1 MGAELRCA
9 VQAFSNFE
17 GSAPSGNTV
26 RTGSL
31 PSFSPATSSPPIIES
46 PSSMQRAFSASMWDY

>member
-1 MGAELRCA
+1 M
-9 VQAFSNFE
+9 QAFSAFE
-17 GSAPSGNTV
+17 GNAPSGNAA

-31 PSFSPATSSPPIIES
+31 PSFSPPTSSAPIIES